1 MKNITVRKWISKF
14 NNGEFEA
21 KNYKIQCSAGWYDWF
36 CSTNALPGRLK
47 KMGNIIKD
55 IKNDFI
61 LDNFTVCFKNNC
73 PCSGPLYDDF
83 RFEPLDKSA
92 EYDDEKRD
100 ELYFGVQCGHP
111 YGSEYMY
118 EIFTARSG
126 YQIEFKCKNKR
137 EVLKVIEQLACDF
150 QKEIEDKKVEQK

>member
-1 MKNITVRKWISKF
+1 MTLKTVIDKLKEKFTFFKNRNMK
-14 NNGEFEA
+14 
-21 KNYKIQCSAGWYDWF
+21 
-36 CSTNALPGRLK
+36 RLVEHQTQE
-47 KMGNIIKD
+47 D

-61 LDNFTVCFKNNC
+61 LDNFTVWFKNNC

-137 EVLKVIEQLACDF
+137 EVLEVIEQLACDF